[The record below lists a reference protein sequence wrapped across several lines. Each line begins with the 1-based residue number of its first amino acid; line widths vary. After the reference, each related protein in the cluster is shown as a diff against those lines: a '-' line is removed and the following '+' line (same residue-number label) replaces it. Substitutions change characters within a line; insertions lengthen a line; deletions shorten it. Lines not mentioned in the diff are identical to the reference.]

1 MFVPILLLMLGRA
14 VFDEP
19 TLAADEAVFNGP
31 VVALPVTL
39 RTLAATLAVPLS
51 SLLAKGNVAINP
63 VAHFLRPDFL
73 PVLPSPFHG

>member
-1 MFVPILLLMLGRA
+1 MLGRA

-19 TLAADEAVFNGP
+19 TLAADEAVFDGRI
-31 VVALPVTL
+31 VALPVAL
-39 RTLAATLAVPLS
+39 RALAATLAVSLS
-51 SLLAKGNVAINP
+51 GLLAEGNVAINP